1 MMTTFLFFFLFTFA
15 FFAAQVNDDDEL
27 TLIDFPQMVST
38 SHANAQELFDRDV
51 ECVLR
56 FACFCHLATANAAC
70 CACQLHLCMRCD
82 VLCLQSLCAIAY
94 KHQVP
99 FLQGQQSYGV
109 TCCISWQTLAVSS
122 AYMAAL

>member
-1 MMTTFLFFFLFTFA
+1 MMMTMFFLFSCFPQVLLFSA
-15 FFAAQVNDDDEL
+15 VQVNDDDEL

-70 CACQLHLCMRCD
+70 CAC
-82 VLCLQSLCAIAY
+82 
-94 KHQVP
+94 
-99 FLQGQQSYGV
+99 
-109 TCCISWQTLAVSS
+109 
-122 AYMAAL
+122 